1 MICNFIS
8 DSESGSVVGAVAATI
23 LAIHLKCGGHH
34 NHTDNPAISFKYM
47 TAITTE
53 RRYVTISRNGQIL
66 VRAGHKKKTNKLW
79 LQSIC
84 PRLNENR
91 FKSERLKGNFNNFN
105 ISRSKSCL
113 PSPIY
118 SSTPQAPLMENLLM
132 LAVVLASIR

>member
-8 DSESGSVVGAVAATI
+8 ASESGSVVWFAVAATI

-84 PRLNENR
+84 LHGMNGLNENL
-91 FKSERLKGNFNNFN
+91 FKSERLRGNLNNFN

-118 SSTPQAPLMENLLM
+118 TSGTSY
-132 LAVVLASIR
+132 